1 MRSNVKKGWRLIL
14 CYCYSNCLDS
24 RINSYTL
31 LPLIMAGEN
40 VGVELGPFNTK
51 YAGLTQHM
59 VNAQFPFHADVQGS
73 WNSFLHMESEPGSTC
88 KAGCVSCWISVSR
101 DVVV

>member
-1 MRSNVKKGWRLIL
+1 MLSNAKKGRGWLII
-14 CYCYSNCLDS
+14 CCCSNCLDS

-73 WNSFLHMESEPGSTC
+73 WNSFLHMESEPGRC
-88 KAGCVSCWISVSR
+88 K
-101 DVVV
+101 